1 MQMLRDDDESPFW
14 ADVLL
19 TQSRC
24 DCHLER
30 LVVRDTLHSKC
41 CVRSSSG
48 MELIQP
54 LVGFV
59 FEGPGMTSGVLG
71 LDLLGFGSWK
81 RPCSSMYCD
90 V

>member
-1 MQMLRDDDESPFW
+1 MQMLRDDESSPCW
-14 ADVLL
+14 VSLGVTA
-19 TQSRC
+19 
-24 DCHLER
+24 LER
-30 LVVRDTLHSKC
+30 HVVCDTLHSKC